1 MQFSDKFC
9 FVDDRLEQTAVFMQF
24 SSNEGF
30 DELTK
35 SIFAREIEL
44 DSCCS
49 ISKYKVSSPS
59 SAGAHRFVS

>member
-9 FVDDRLEQTAVFMQF
+9 YVDDRLEQTAVFMQF
-24 SSNEGF
+24 ILNEGF

-35 SIFAREIEL
+35 SIFARQIEL
-44 DSCCS
+44 DSCFS
-49 ISKYKVSSPS
+49 ISKHKVSSPS